1 MSKRSMNLISIALI
15 VLLIGTILTACGSSG
30 SSGTSSTGGGA
41 DGLSLMQSRCS
52 VCHSTDRITTAHMT
66 TDQWK
71 ATVDRMISHGAQ
83 LTPAEEQTLVAYLA
97 ATYK

>member
-1 MSKRSMNLISIALI
+1 MNKRSMNLISIALI

-30 SSGTSSTGGGA
+30 SSGTSSTGRGT

-66 TDQWK
+66 ADQWK